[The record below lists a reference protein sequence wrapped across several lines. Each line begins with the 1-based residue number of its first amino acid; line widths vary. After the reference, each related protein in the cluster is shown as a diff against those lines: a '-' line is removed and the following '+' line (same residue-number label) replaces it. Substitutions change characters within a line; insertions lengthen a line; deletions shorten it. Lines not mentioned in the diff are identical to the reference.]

1 MYLVIV
7 RCFTHML
14 VSFSSTTSSNFS
26 LLWSLWNCF
35 LPLPLL
41 FISLKFIPYKCN
53 STGEKTTCITHYKS
67 GIKQILYLMLQGFL
81 LAKNYQKKNRLLN
94 VFHTLGC
101 VENTLDH
108 WKKISMMTYFLL
120 KRKYQS
126 VISFSYDFYAD
137 RFTF

>member
-1 MYLVIV
+1 
-7 RCFTHML
+7 
-14 VSFSSTTSSNFS
+14 
-26 LLWSLWNCF
+26 
-35 LPLPLL
+35 
-41 FISLKFIPYKCN
+41 
-53 STGEKTTCITHYKS
+53 
-67 GIKQILYLMLQGFL
+67 MLQGFL

-108 WKKISMMTYFLL
+108 WKKIFNDDIFIML

-137 RFTF
+137 RFSF